1 MHRIP
6 QIISVSSSSQ
16 SSPQR
21 ASGPPVRARQILDWH
36 DAFVAGGGSGAR
48 PDGAAWR
55 WIEENHRNNVAL
67 WDEEDKARRTDVPDT
82 AIAACK
88 RRIDR
93 FNQSRNDAVEKLD
106 EAISAWLSTRPN
118 AGAPDAPLSSETP
131 GAMIDRLSILALKIH
146 HMRLQ
151 AHRDDEDDAHRA
163 RCADRLR
170 VLIEQR
176 ADLASCLD
184 RLLDAMVAGSARFRV
199 YRQYKMYN
207 DPRLNPQLYG
217 RRARGDAAASHS
229 IAASQSPA
237 SMRGNGPDAPVDV
250 LVPTCDR
257 PAALAVTLT
266 SLLAQTVSPLRIVVS
281 DQGQACP
288 VQMQRETQAVLRVLR
303 AKGHRV
309 ETLRHLPRRGLAEH
323 RQFLLEQARAPYLL
337 FLDDDVVVEP
347 DLVSRLRSAI
357 VEQRCGFV
365 GSALIGLGFADD
377 RRPHEQA
384 IEFWEGPVE
393 PETVTPDS
401 AAWRRH
407 RLHSAANLWHLQTRL
422 GLDAQHQRLYRVAW
436 VGGCVMFD
444 TGKLRASGGFDFWRD
459 LPEEHCGEDVF
470 AQLRVMKRFGGCA
483 IIPSGA
489 YHQELPTTVPRRE
502 FDAPRLLRA

>member
-1 MHRIP
+1 M
-6 QIISVSSSSQ
+6 
-16 SSPQR
+16 R
-21 ASGPPVRARQILDWH
+21 AQQILDWH
-36 DAFVAGGGSGAR
+36 DAFVAGRIESR
-48 PDGAAWR
+48 PDGQAWR

-93 FNQSRNDAVEKLD
+93 FNQNRNDAVEKLD
-106 EAISAWLSTRPN
+106 EAISAWLATRQD
-118 AGAPDAPLSSETP
+118 ACAPDATLSSETP

-151 AHRDDEDDAHRA
+151 AQRDDEDDAHRA
-163 RCADRLR
+163 RCADRLQ
-170 VLIEQR
+170 VLVEQR

-184 RLLDAMVAGSARFRV
+184 RLLDALAAGSARFRV

-217 RRARGDAAASHS
+217 RRAGSGDGAALPSEESAQAAA
-229 IAASQSPA
+229 
-237 SMRGNGPDAPVDV
+237 PDTPIDV
-250 LVPTCDR
+250 LVPTRDR

-266 SLLAQTVSPLRIVVS
+266 SLLAQTASPLRIVVS
-281 DQGQACP
+281 DQGDAHP
-288 VQMQRETQAVLRVLR
+288 VQTQRETQAVLRVLR
-303 AKGHRV
+303 ARGHRV

-337 FLDDDVVVEP
+337 FLDDDVVLES
-347 DLVSRLRSAI
+347 DLVSRLRATI

-401 AAWRRH
+401 TAWRRH

-422 GLDAQHQRLYRVAW
+422 GLDARHQRLYRVAW
-436 VGGCVMFD
+436 VGGCVLFD
-444 TGKLRASGGFDFWRD
+444 AGKLRACGGFDFWRE
-459 LPEEHCGEDVF
+459 LPEEHCGEDVL

-502 FDAPRLLRA
+502 FDAPRLLSA